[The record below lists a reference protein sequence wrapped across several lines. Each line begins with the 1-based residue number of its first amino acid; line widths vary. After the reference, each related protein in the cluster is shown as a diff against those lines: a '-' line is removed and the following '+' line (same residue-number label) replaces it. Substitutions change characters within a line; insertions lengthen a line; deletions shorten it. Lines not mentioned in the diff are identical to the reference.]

1 MKYVQFTYVDAQTG
15 KPLSEAPATNG
26 PSIPEGIIPTFD
38 IESSRTQQA
47 PIIYG
52 FIAEEYDGEIPSFV
66 QEIEEESFFL
76 AFKNELKERARE
88 KRKQVERT
96 GIEVD
101 DMFIPT
107 TVKDQNRVFNM
118 VQALSNNPELESIDF
133 EYSHGE
139 WTTFSREK
147 GLEIG
152 KAVGRHTQECMSWCR
167 NIHKKIDD
175 MEIDINSLENA
186 LPILQEINS
195 FGAQEDFYPEE
206 NSEKF

>member
-15 KPLSEAPATNG
+15 IPLSEAPAANG

-52 FIAEEYDGEIPSFV
+52 FIDEEYDGEIPSFV
-66 QEIEEESFFL
+66 QEVDEEYFFL

-88 KRKQVERT
+88 KRKQVERA

-118 VQALSNNPELESIDF
+118 VQTLTNNPELESIDF

-167 NIHKKIDD
+167 NIHKQIDEMKIDV
-175 MEIDINSLENA
+175 NSLENA
-186 LPILQEINS
+186 MPILEAINN
-195 FGAQEDFYPEE
+195 FGMEEQYIPEGDE
-206 NSEKF
+206 

>member
-1 MKYVQFTYVDAQTG
+1 MKYVQFTYVDVQTG
-15 KPLSEAPATNG
+15 IPVSKEPAANG

-52 FIAEEYDGEIPSFV
+52 FIDENYDGEIPSFV
-66 QEIEEESFFL
+66 QEIDEESFFL

-88 KRKQVERT
+88 KRKQVERA

-195 FGAQEDFYPEE
+195 FGAQEEFYPEGDE
-206 NSEKF
+206 

>member
-15 KPLSEAPATNG
+15 VPVSEAPAANG
-26 PSIPEGIIPTFD
+26 PTIPDGIIPTFD
-38 IESSRTQQA
+38 IESSRA
-47 PIIYG
+47 SPSPVVYG
-52 FIAEEYDGEIPSFV
+52 FVAEDYEGEIPSFI
-66 QEIEEESFFL
+66 QEVTEEDFF
-76 AFKNELKERARE
+76 ATFKMELKERARN
-88 KRKQVERT
+88 KRKQVERA

-101 DMFIPT
+101 DTFIPT

-167 NIHKKIDD
+167 NIHKQIDE
-175 MEIDINSLENA
+175 MKIDINSLENA
-186 LPILQEINS
+186 MPILEAINN
-195 FGAQEDFYPEE
+195 FGMEEQYIPEGDE
-206 NSEKF
+206 